1 MTGDDLNKVNT
12 CFTVGYTIAQIPQ
25 NLLLQV
31 IPARILF
38 PLNMVIWGGLTAVT
52 AAAKSTAHLE
62 VIRFFQGMAE
72 ASTFVG
78 AHYIMGSWYREAEL
92 CKRAAIFSASA
103 QIATLFSGIMQA
115 SIHTSMDGVHGL
127 AGFQWLFII
136 CGLITIPVRAWS
148 NSFFSAGAAR
158 TDQQVGPPFSD
169 RHLWLRVLPRHP
181 GTQPLYPLLRRRARP
196 RPRAGPETR
205 RNETR

>member
-1 MTGDDLNKVNT
+1 MQEALGMTGDDLTKVNT

-136 CGLITIPVRAWS
+136 CGLITIPVRA
-148 NSFFSAGAAR
+148 FE
-158 TDQQVGPPFSD
+158 
-169 RHLWLRVLPRHP
+169 
-181 GTQPLYPLLRRRARP
+181 PLSLCPSCQD
-196 RPRAGPETR
+196 
-205 RNETR
+205 